1 MREPGVRTPGSGAE
15 TGRQTIAS
23 TVLVCDTG
31 YLNYFRR
38 RRFRVPSEVPS
49 TNAFCRTAP
58 SERRSLR
65 AICLA
70 GTFLASDF
78 SSRTSLFVHSRRV
91 IFLRAAIIN
100 LLSDLSRYL
109 QIKHLA
115 AARKS

>member
-1 MREPGVRTPGSGAE
+1 MRTTACTVHLLHLPSWFPTP
-15 TGRQTIAS
+15 
-23 TVLVCDTG
+23 DTC
-31 YLNYFRR
+31 NHFRR
-38 RRFRVPSEVPS
+38 RRFLVPSEVPS

-78 SSRTSLFVHSRRV
+78 SWRTSPFVHSRRV

-109 QIKHLA
+109 QIKHLG

>member
-1 MREPGVRTPGSGAE
+1 MRAV
-15 TGRQTIAS
+15 GRQTKENDDLCRS
-23 TVLVCDTG
+23 SFVVGVVSGD
-31 YLNYFRR
+31 YRFRR
-38 RRFRVPSEVPS
+38 RRFLVPNEVPS

-78 SSRTSLFVHSRRV
+78 SWRTSLFVHSRRV

-100 LLSDLSRYL
+100 LLHGYHDNSR
-109 QIKHLA
+109 
-115 AARKS
+115 